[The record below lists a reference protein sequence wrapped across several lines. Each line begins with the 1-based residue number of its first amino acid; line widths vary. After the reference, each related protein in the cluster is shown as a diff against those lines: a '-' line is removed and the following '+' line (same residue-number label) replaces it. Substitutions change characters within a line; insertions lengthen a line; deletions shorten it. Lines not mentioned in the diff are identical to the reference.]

1 MAPIGVAFFDCKLY
15 TKNISKHFTK
25 EGTAIATLKDIAEL
39 AKVSTATVS
48 RVLNDD
54 ETLSVGDDTRQKIWE
69 IAESLQYKKAAR
81 KLPHRKILVIQWY
94 SQQEE
99 LDDMYYQAIRLA
111 MEEHAKEKNLA
122 IETTYQQI
130 PTELEQ
136 EIAGICA
143 IGKFS
148 DSQVAQLQAFSKP
161 LVFIDSNQMLNE
173 ADSVT
178 VDFNYAIQQVMKEA
192 RKYDTI
198 GFLGGKET
206 TQDHAQVL
214 DDPRELLFRAAVMQ
228 IGKYEDACF
237 YTGSFSTASGQ
248 AMMNQAI
255 SDHGDNLPALFFCA
269 NDAIA
274 IGAMRSLQDANIPV
288 PERVSVIG
296 FNDSNVARYVYPA
309 LSTIQVDTDALGSIG
324 LKLLA
329 ERMDGN
335 RGITQNISIAT
346 RLIERESTRK

>member
-1 MAPIGVAFFDCKLY
+1 M
-15 TKNISKHFTK
+15 
-25 EGTAIATLKDIAEL
+25 
-39 AKVSTATVS
+39 
-48 RVLNDD
+48 NDD
-54 ETLSVGDDTRQKIWE
+54 ETLSVGDDTRQKIWD

-122 IETTYQQI
+122 ISTTYQQI
-130 PTELEQ
+130 PSELE
-136 EIAGICA
+136 EDIAGICA

-148 DSQVAQLQAFSKP
+148 DRQVEELQAFQKP
-161 LVFIDSNQMLNE
+161 VVFIDSNQMLNE

-178 VDFNYAIQQVMKEA
+178 VDFHYAVQQVIKEVDKHA
-192 RKYDTI
+192 TI

-214 DDPRELLFRAAVMQ
+214 DDPRELLFRAALMQ
-228 IGKYEDACF
+228 IGKYNAAFF

-248 AMMNQAI
+248 EMMNHAI
-255 SDHGDNLPALFFCA
+255 SEHGDNLPTIFFCA

-274 IGAMRSLQDANIPV
+274 IGAMRSLQDAKIQV
-288 PERVSVIG
+288 PERVSLIG

-309 LSTIQVDTDALGSIG
+309 LTTIQVDTDALGSIG
-324 LKLLA
+324 LNLLA
-329 ERMDGN
+329 ERMDGKV
-335 RGITQNISIAT
+335 GITQNISIAT
-346 RLIERESTRK
+346 RLIERESTQK